1 MVWALNPLRIFGW
14 WFASILGWQSHFPA
28 LRLPDALFVRSAVIR
43 RSIRLN
49 RGLVF
54 VVNGCVM
61 RRRNV

>member
-1 MVWALNPLRIFGW
+1 MGWALNPLRIFGW
-14 WFASILGWQSHFPA
+14 WFASILVWQSHFPA
-28 LRLPDALFVRSAVIR
+28 LRLLDALFVRSAVIH
-43 RSIRLN
+43 RSIRSN